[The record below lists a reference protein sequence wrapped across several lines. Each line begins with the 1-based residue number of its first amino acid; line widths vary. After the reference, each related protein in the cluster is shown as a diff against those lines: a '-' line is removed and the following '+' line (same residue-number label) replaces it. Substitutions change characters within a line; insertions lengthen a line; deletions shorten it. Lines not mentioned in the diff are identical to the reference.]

1 MSLLRIGAP
10 WRTPVATS
18 QPGLVEVTHY
28 TDAAC
33 PWAYNFEPAL
43 RALEARYGDQLAY
56 RTVMIGLT
64 ESAEQ
69 YVARGYT
76 PEGASLSRRRFRRRG
91 MPMATGPRTRPYG
104 TGRACRLVKAAEIQG
119 VPQAEALLRGL
130 RFAWFTTD
138 LVMDTDDA
146 LREVAESID
155 GLDVARVMADLD
167 SQAAEDAYQADR
179 AEARSPAAF
188 AVTLGRTAASDG
200 PDRYTAPSLV
210 LRAGGRELVSPGFQP
225 FEVADVLVMN
235 LVPQL
240 ERLPVP
246 ELPDLLAAYPGGL
259 TTAEV
264 ARVLANT
271 TTDPDMDAAEDALI
285 ALSVSGGA
293 QRRSLGHD
301 ALWTASLPPE

>member
-18 QPGLVEVTHY
+18 QPGLVDVTHY
-28 TDAAC
+28 TDAGC

-43 RALEARYGDQLAY
+43 RTLEARYGDQLTY

-64 ESAEQ
+64 ETAEQ

-76 PEGASLSRRRFRRRG
+76 AEGASISRRRFRWRG
-91 MPMATGPRTRPYG
+91 MPMATGPRTRPFG
-104 TGRACRLVKAAEIQG
+104 TGRACRLVKAAEQQG
-119 VPQAEALLRGL
+119 VLQAEAVLRGL

-138 LVMDTDDA
+138 LIMDSDEA

-155 GLDVARVMADLD
+155 GLDADRVMKDLD
-167 SQAAEDAYQADR
+167 SQAVEDAYQADR
-179 AEARSPAAF
+179 AESRAPAPF
-188 AVTLGRTAASDG
+188 AVTLGRTASSDG

-210 LRAGGRELVSPGFQP
+210 LRSGGRELVSPGFQP

-235 LVPQL
+235 LAPQL

-246 ELPDLLAAYPGGL
+246 ELPALLAAYPGGL

-264 ARVLANT
+264 ARILANT
-271 TTDPDMDAAEDALI
+271 TTDPDPGAAEDALI
-285 ALSVSGGA
+285 ALSVAGGA
-293 QRRSLGHD
+293 ERRSLGHD
-301 ALWTASLPPE
+301 ALWTPAG

>member
-18 QPGLVEVTHY
+18 QPGLVEVAHY

-43 RALEARYGDQLAY
+43 RALEARYGDQLTY
-56 RTVMIGLT
+56 RTVMIGLSET
-64 ESAEQ
+64 PEQ

-76 PEGASLSRRRFRRRG
+76 AEGSSLSRRRFRRRG
-91 MPMATGPRTRPYG
+91 MPISTGPRTRPFG
-104 TGRACRLVKAAEIQG
+104 TGPACRLVKAAELQG
-119 VPQAEALLRGL
+119 VPQAEALLRAL

-138 LVMDTDDA
+138 LVMDEDDV
-146 LREVAESID
+146 LREVAESVD
-155 GLDVARVMADLD
+155 GLDAARAMIDRS
-167 SQAAEDAYQADR
+167 SQAVEDAYQADR

-210 LRAGGRELVSPGFQP
+210 LRCGGREVVSPGFQP

-235 LVPQL
+235 LAPQL
-240 ERLPVP
+240 ERLPAP
-246 ELPDLLAAYPGGL
+246 ELPALLAAYPGGL

-264 ARVLANT
+264 ARVLADT
-271 TTDPDMDAAEDALI
+271 TTDPDMAAAEDALI
-285 ALSVSGGA
+285 ALSVAGGA
-293 QRRSLGHD
+293 RRRPLGHD
-301 ALWTASLPPE
+301 ALWTAA

>member
-1 MSLLRIGAP
+1 MSLLRIGAH

-18 QPGLVEVTHY
+18 QPGLVDVTHY

-43 RALEARYGDQLAY
+43 RTLEARYGDQLTI

-64 ESAEQ
+64 ETADQ
-69 YVARGYT
+69 YVARGYSA
-76 PEGASLSRRRFRRRG
+76 EGSSLSRRRFRWRG
-91 MPMATGPRTRPYG
+91 MPMSTGPRTRPFG
-104 TGRACRLVKAAEIQG
+104 TGRACRLVKAAQLQG
-119 VPQAEALLRGL
+119 AIEGEAVLRAL

-138 LVMDTDDA
+138 LVMDEDDA

-155 GLDVARVMADLD
+155 GLDAERVLQDLD
-167 SQAAEDAYQADR
+167 SQAVEDAYQADR
-179 AEARSPAAF
+179 AESRSPVPF

-210 LRAGGRELVSPGFQP
+210 LRAGGHELVSPGYQP

-235 LVPQL
+235 LAPQL

-246 ELPDLLAAYPGGL
+246 ELRDLLAAYPGGL

-264 ARVLANT
+264 TRVLANT
-271 TTDPDMDAAEDALI
+271 TNDPDPAAAEDALI
-285 ALSVSGGA
+285 ALTVAGGA
-293 QRRSLGHD
+293 QRRSLG
-301 ALWTASLPPE
+301 